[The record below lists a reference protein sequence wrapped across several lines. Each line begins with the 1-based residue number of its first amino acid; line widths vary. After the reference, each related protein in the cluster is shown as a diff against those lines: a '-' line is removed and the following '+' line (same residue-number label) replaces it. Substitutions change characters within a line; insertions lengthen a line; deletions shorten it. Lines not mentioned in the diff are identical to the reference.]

1 MISRIIGNKI
11 RSRLDARKIVLLFG
25 ARQVGKTTLL
35 KELVSEYTDYL
46 WYDADEPEVQ
56 NLFDNPS
63 SVRLK
68 NYFSNKKL
76 VIIDEA
82 QQLPNI
88 GKILKRINDN
98 IENVQIIATGSSA
111 FELRNRTNEPLTG
124 RKWEFFLYPLSFQ
137 EMVRHTSLMEEIQ
150 QIPHR
155 LVFGYYPEVVTHAGE
170 EKERLKLIA
179 ESYLY
184 KDLLMWQNI
193 QKPDKLVNLL
203 KALALQIGSEVNFSE
218 LGKLLSIDNET
229 VEKYITLLEQSF
241 VLFRLPSYSTNHRK
255 ELKKGRKI
263 YFYDVGV
270 RNALIGN
277 FAPIEL
283 RNDVGAL
290 WKNYIVAEMFKKNS
304 YSGGLGN
311 FYFWR
316 TADQQEIDLI
326 VEQDGILNAYEI
338 KWKEK
343 KHVRINKT
351 FTSLYPNYTFNFIHS
366 GNVDEFLL

>member
-1 MISRIIGNKI
+1 MINRIIGNKI
-11 RSRLDARKIVLLFG
+11 KSRLDAQKIVLLFG

-35 KELVSEYTDYL
+35 KDLVSEYDDYL

-56 NLFDNPS
+56 SLFNNPS

-76 VIIDEA
+76 VVIDEA

-88 GKILKRINDN
+88 GKTLKRISDN
-98 IENVQIIATGSSA
+98 IKDVQVIATGSSS

-124 RKWEFFLYPLSFQ
+124 RKWDFFLYPLSFK
-137 EMVRHTSLMEEIQ
+137 EMVQHTSLMEEVQ

-155 LVFGYYPEVVTHAGE
+155 LVFGYYPEVVTNVGE

-179 ESYLY
+179 ENYLY
-184 KDLLMWQNI
+184 KDILMWQNI

-203 KALALQIGSEVNFSE
+203 KALAHQIGSEVNFNE
-218 LGKLLSIDNET
+218 LGRLLSIDKET
-229 VEKYITLLEQSF
+229 VEKYIMLLEQSF

-263 YFYDVGV
+263 YFFDVGI

-290 WKNYIVAEMFKKNS
+290 WENYIVAEMFKKNCND
-304 YSGGLGN
+304 GGFGN

-326 VEQDGILNAYEI
+326 IEQDGILNAYEI
-338 KWKEK
+338 KRK
-343 KHVRINKT
+343 KRENVRINKT
-351 FTSLYPNYTFNFIHS
+351 FTNLYPNYTFNFIHS
-366 GNVDEFLL
+366 ENIDEFLL

>member
-1 MISRIIGNKI
+1 MINRIIGNKI
-11 RSRLDARKIVLLFG
+11 KSRLDAQKIVLLFG

-35 KELVSEYTDYL
+35 KDLVSEYDDYL

-56 NLFDNPS
+56 SLFNNPS

-76 VIIDEA
+76 VVIDEA

-88 GKILKRINDN
+88 GKTLKRISDN
-98 IENVQIIATGSSA
+98 IKDVQVIATGSSS

-124 RKWEFFLYPLSFQ
+124 RKWEFFLYPLSFK
-137 EMVRHTSLMEEIQ
+137 EMVQHTSLMEEVQ

-155 LVFGYYPEVVTHAGE
+155 LVFGYYPEVVTNAGE

-184 KDLLMWQNI
+184 KDILMWQNI

-203 KALALQIGSEVNFSE
+203 KALAHQIGSEVNFNE
-218 LGKLLSIDNET
+218 LGRLLSIDKET
-229 VEKYITLLEQSF
+229 VEKYIMLLEQSF

-263 YFYDVGV
+263 YFFDVGI

-290 WKNYIVAEMFKKNS
+290 WENYIVAEMFKKNCND
-304 YSGGLGN
+304 GGFGN

-326 VEQDGILNAYEI
+326 IEQDGILNAYEI
-338 KWKEK
+338 KRK
-343 KHVRINKT
+343 KKRKCTYKQDIYK
-351 FTSLYPNYTFNFIHS
+351 SLS
-366 GNVDEFLL
+366 

>member
-1 MISRIIGNKI
+1 MINRIIGDKI
-11 RSRLDARKIVLLFG
+11 KSRLDAQKIVLLFG

-35 KELVSEYTDYL
+35 KDLVSEYDDYL

-56 NLFDNPS
+56 SLFNNPS

-76 VIIDEA
+76 VVIDEA

-88 GKILKRINDN
+88 GKTLKRISDN
-98 IENVQIIATGSSA
+98 IKDVQVIATGSSS

-124 RKWEFFLYPLSFQ
+124 RKWEFFLYPLSFK
-137 EMVRHTSLMEEIQ
+137 EMVQHTSLMEEVQ

-155 LVFGYYPEVVTHAGE
+155 LVFGYYPEVVTNAGE

-184 KDLLMWQNI
+184 KDILMWQNI

-203 KALALQIGSEVNFSE
+203 KALAHQIGSEVNFNE
-218 LGKLLSIDNET
+218 LGRLLSIDKET
-229 VEKYITLLEQSF
+229 VEKYIMLLEQSF

-263 YFYDVGV
+263 YFFDVGI

-290 WKNYIVAEMFKKNS
+290 WENYIVAEMFKKNCND
-304 YSGGLGN
+304 GGFGN

-326 VEQDGILNAYEI
+326 IEQDGILNAYEI
-338 KWKEK
+338 KRK
-343 KHVRINKT
+343 KRENVRINKT
-351 FTSLYPNYTFNFIHS
+351 FTNLYPNYTFNFIHS
-366 GNVDEFLL
+366 ENIDEFLL